1 MPNNYS
7 LTWQL
12 TARLSGADYPQ
23 RPMHQERPTA
33 NELDALRSGAALVDR
48 SSTRGKLALTGSE
61 AEAALNA
68 VVSNQIEDLTPGHGC
83 FAACCNSKGRMLGDL
98 RVLRSANELLIDT
111 ELDALQAVFDAVRH
125 GLVGYDAE
133 LHKRTRES
141 CLFSLLG
148 PASRQIAGAESLP
161 GDEYS
166 NAAGQLGGAPV
177 LLIST
182 DIGIDVL
189 ASAEAGD
196 QVKEALLASGA
207 VEATEA
213 LAELARIES
222 GRPRYGVDLDQTVIP
237 QEAGLNERAVSFTK
251 GCYVG
256 QETIARL
263 HYRGRPNRR
272 LCQLKLS
279 GEAEVGAKLHT
290 DEREV
295 GTLTSVA
302 LSPEQGPIGLA
313 LVRREAPDGALLRVD
328 DGPLNAQLLT
338 PDAH

>member
-1 MPNNYS
+1 MPEE
-7 LTWQL
+7 T
-12 TARLSGADYPQ
+12 
-23 RPMHQERPTA
+23 PTA

-48 SSTRGKLALTGSE
+48 SDRGKLALTGSE
-61 AEAALNA
+61 AAAALNA
-68 VVSNQIEDLTPGHGC
+68 VVSNQIEELTPGHGC
-83 FAACCNSKGRMLGDL
+83 FATCCNSKGRMLGDL
-98 RVLRSANELLIDT
+98 RVLRTDDELLIDT
-111 ELDALQAVFDAVRH
+111 ELKALQAIFDAVRH

-161 GDEYS
+161 GNEYD
-166 NAAGQLGGAPV
+166 NAAAQLGGAAV
-177 LLIST
+177 LLIVT
-182 DIGIDVL
+182 DVGIDVL
-189 ASAEAGD
+189 ASAEAAD
-196 QVKEALLASGA
+196 EVKGALLAGGA
-207 VEATEA
+207 VDASEA

-222 GRPRYGVDLDQTVIP
+222 GRPRYGVDLDETVIP

-302 LSPEQGPIGLA
+302 LSPEKGLIGLA
-313 LVRREAPDGALLRVD
+313 LVRREAADGELLRID
-328 DGPLNAQLLT
+328 DGPLNAQLL
-338 PDAH
+338 PPVAQ